1 MSESARD
8 DASEAATPA
17 TPVTGE
23 AEAAEAPEDAEQA
36 PQADDLEGVK
46 RKFREAL
53 DRKNQ
58 AHGKDAASSGGKGT
72 GKAQVAHGPASTRRS
87 FRRKSG

>member
-1 MSESARD
+1 MSDSARD
-8 DASEAATPA
+8 DASEAAPPA
-17 TPVTGE
+17 PPAAGE
-23 AEAAEAPEDAEQA
+23 DEAAQAAEGAPEGDE
-36 PQADDLEGVK
+36 LEDVK

-58 AHGKDAASSGGKGT
+58 SHAKDSSTSGGKGT
-72 GKAQVAHGPASTRRS
+72 GKAQFAHGPASTRRS

>member
-17 TPVTGE
+17 AGE
-23 AEAAEAPEDAEQA
+23 AEAAEAPEAA
-36 PQADDLEGVK
+36 PEAGELDDVK

-58 AHGKDAASSGGKGT
+58 SHAKDSASSGGKGT
-72 GKAQVAHGPASTRRS
+72 GKAQFAHGPASTRRS